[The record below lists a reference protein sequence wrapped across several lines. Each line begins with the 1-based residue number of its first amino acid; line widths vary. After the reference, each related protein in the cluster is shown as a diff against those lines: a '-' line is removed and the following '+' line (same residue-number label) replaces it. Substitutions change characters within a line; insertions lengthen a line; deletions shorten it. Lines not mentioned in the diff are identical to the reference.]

1 MSKTSAGGDA
11 DRRRRTVQLNIK
23 ATQATVDRLIA
34 ISDRGGW
41 VFGETLGHALEA
53 STRCSPGGRRERAST
68 SLSTAVVYRGTARVL
83 RRARFYFEDEAGR
96 RSAAKL
102 LTPDEARRIAG
113 ERGEAA
119 GANKPPSDVASAMT
133 RDRGQCDEVAELTT
147 S

>member
-53 STRCSPGGRRERAST
+53 
-68 SLSTAVVYRGTARVL
+68 LDQML
-83 RRARFYFEDEAGR
+83 
-96 RSAAKL
+96 
-102 LTPDEARRIAG
+102 ARRK
-113 ERGEAA
+113 E
-119 GANKPPSDVASAMT
+119 GAS
-133 RDRGQCDEVAELTT
+133 
-147 S
+147 